1 MSRPRRAWFS
11 ALLWLASPAWALEV
25 PFLAGRV
32 NDLAGLLPEQ
42 RREQLEVKLR
52 ELERAT
58 GAQAVVLTILSLEGE
73 SLEDFS
79 HRVASTWQLGQKGK
93 DNGVLFLIAKNDRK
107 MRLEVGYGLEEV
119 LPDAVCRR
127 ILDDLVRPRFRA
139 GDFPGGIEAGV
150 EAVSK
155 VISGQALPEAGEQG
169 QGSESPK
176 SITWAHKLLFL
187 AIFLL
192 VVGLFSLVALFSS
205 GCQSW
210 FFYLFLFPF
219 WIVFPM
225 VLHPGVGLT
234 TGLGWLVLFPLLKL
248 LLFKTTWGKQ
258 LRAAHPHLVRSFAGG
273 VRSRGGGFFGGV
285 SGGGF
290 SSGGFSGGGGSFG
303 GGGASSGW

>member
-1 MSRPRRAWFS
+1 MSRPPIAWFL
-11 ALLWLASPAWALEV
+11 ALLWLGSQAWGLEV

-32 NDLAGLLPEQ
+32 NDLAGLLPQQ
-42 RREQLEVKLR
+42 RQEQLEAKLE

-58 GAQAVVLTILSLEGE
+58 GAQVVVLTIPSLEGE
-73 SLEDFS
+73 NLEDFS

-93 DNGVLFLIAKNDRK
+93 DNGVLFLVAKNDRK

-127 ILDDLVRPRFRA
+127 ILDSLVRPRFRA

-155 VISGQALPEAGEQG
+155 VISGQTLPEAAKKGR
-169 QGSESPK
+169 GSKRPAPMG
-176 SITWAHKLLFL
+176 WAPKLLFL

-192 VVGLFSLVALFSS
+192 VVGLFSLAAFFSS

-210 FFYLFLFPF
+210 ILYLFLFPF
-219 WIVFPM
+219 WTFFPM
-225 VLHPGVGLT
+225 VVHPGVGLT
-234 TGLGWLVLFPLLKL
+234 TGLGWLVLFPILKL
-248 LLFKTTWGKQ
+248 VFSETSWGKQ
-258 LRAAHPHLVRSFAGG
+258 FRAAHPHLVRSLAGG
-273 VRSRGGGFFGGV
+273 VRFRGGGFPGGF

-290 SSGGFSGGGGSFG
+290 SGGGFSGRGGSFG